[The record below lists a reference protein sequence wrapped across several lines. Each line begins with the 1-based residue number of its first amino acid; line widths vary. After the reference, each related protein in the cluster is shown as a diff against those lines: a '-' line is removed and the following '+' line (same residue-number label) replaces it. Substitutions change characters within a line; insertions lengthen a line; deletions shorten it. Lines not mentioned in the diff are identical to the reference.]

1 MWNYAVYK
9 RFVLILSRNNVILF
23 SGYDGYNKKRE
34 EINRCCD
41 TILRRRG
48 FANEDGCQGHRTP
61 APLDKNG
68 KNRRI
73 VDITAIATSKN

>member
-41 TILRRRG
+41 TI
-48 FANEDGCQGHRTP
+48 EDGCQGHRTA
-61 APLDKNG
+61 APVDKNG
-68 KNRRI
+68 IKSHLQSKNRRF